1 MTAPVIKPK
10 PMESLEELAV
20 PELGATLPIAGDAAV
35 ALAAATAD
43 GSDGATA
50 AIASAARSRL
60 FASLARRRDGGAY
73 EVFAD
78 RIARMFDLSVERAAE
93 LLRKL
98 EEPSAWRPGIAPGID
113 MIPVKPGPKFAGA
126 IAAFGKLRPG
136 STFPRH
142 AHQGEELTL
151 VMAGG
156 FRDSSGVEIERGDE
170 LFEADGSEHDFT
182 VLEGEDC
189 IAAVIVHGSIDLK

>member
-1 MTAPVIKPK
+1 MRT
-10 PMESLEELAV
+10 
-20 PELGATLPIAGDAAV
+20 PIVFGLLC
-35 ALAAATAD
+35 ALLLTT
-43 GSDGATA
+43 S
-50 AIASAARSRL
+50 I
-60 FASLARRRDGGAY
+60 
-73 EVFAD
+73 
-78 RIARMFDLSVERAAE
+78 RAAE
-93 LLRKL
+93 
-98 EEPSAWRPGIAPGID
+98 SAPITLTLDASEID
-113 MIPVKPGPKFAGA
+113 KQRIEARLVIPVKPGPKFAGA

>member
-1 MTAPVIKPK
+1 MTSPKPK
-10 PMESLEELAV
+10 PLESLEELAV
-20 PELGATLPIAGDAAV
+20 PELGADLSEAGNAAV
-35 ALAAATAD
+35 ALAAATM
-43 GSDGATA
+43 SDASTVHGAL
-50 AIASAARSRL
+50 RERL
-60 FASLARRRDGGAY
+60 AASLARKGAY

-98 EEPSAWRPGIAPGID
+98 EDPAAWRPGIAPGID
-113 MIPVKPGPKFAGA
+113 MIPVKPGPRFEGA

-170 LFEADGSEHDFT
+170 LYEADGSEHDFT

-189 IAAVIVHGSIDLK
+189 IAAVIVHGTIDLK